1 MQDTRTK
8 QIGSGRELPKKS
20 TLPNPAGSVQSDDVE
35 RVLEHVSSP
44 YRWELLE
51 VPEAQLKKSVPKKS
65 AHQKSVNTG

>member
-1 MQDTRTK
+1 MQATRKK

-20 TLPNPAGSVQSDDVE
+20 GLPSPAESVQSDDVE

-51 VPEAQLKKSVPKKS
+51 VPGTQPKKSVPKKS
-65 AHQKSVNTG
+65 AHQKSVKT